1 MVRLPPML
9 EDNEK
14 TLDKVYINE
23 WNALFRGDS
32 HELHASFGEELY
44 ELN

>member
-14 TLDKVYINE
+14 TLDKVYLIE
-23 WNALFRGDS
+23 LNALFKGDL